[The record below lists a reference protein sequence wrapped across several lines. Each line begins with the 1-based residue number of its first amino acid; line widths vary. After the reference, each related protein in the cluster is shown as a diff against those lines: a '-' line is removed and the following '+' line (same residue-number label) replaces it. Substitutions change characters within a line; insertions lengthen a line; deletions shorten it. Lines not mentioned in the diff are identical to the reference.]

1 MTPRPLNPKLCRKC
15 GRRGRVTDSRPVP
28 SVGAHKRH
36 HTCKCGN
43 DWNTYE
49 LAIDLDQV
57 RELVEDG
64 YLGRATVS
72 ISTSSR
78 QVIRKP

>member
-1 MTPRPLNPKLCRKC
+1 MSRPANPKLCLKC

-36 HTCKCGN
+36 HVCKCGN

-49 LAIDLDQV
+49 LAISLDQI
-57 RELVEDG
+57 REFVADG
-64 YLGRATVS
+64 FVGRVSVS
-72 ISTSSR
+72 ISTPGR